1 MAGLTQVFALTFE
14 YSYPNNIDG
23 DPSPDEAGG
32 ILGLFEDEDD
42 ANDALTAAQESGD
55 WGDFSDDEE
64 NDGWS
69 SGGYILAVES
79 QEVKPSSK
87 R

>member
-1 MAGLTQVFALTFE
+1 MQVFALIFE
-14 YSYPNNIDG
+14 YSYPNNLDG

-32 ILGLFEDEDD
+32 LLGLFEDEGD
-42 ANDALTAAQESGD
+42 ANAALMAAQESGD
-55 WGDFSDDEE
+55 WGDFSEAED

-69 SGGYILAVES
+69 SGGYLLAVEAHT
-79 QEVKPSSK
+79 VTPSSK